1 MKILFVAM
9 SDSIHTV
16 RWIKQIAD
24 QGWEIHL
31 FPSIDYGITHPD
43 LRNVSIYHSV
53 YRVRKN
59 GNPHVTYFGI
69 PVFSTRL
76 TRWVKRITG
85 KISPDYRANQLKKII
100 SDVKPDIIH
109 SLEFQAAGYLTLKV
123 KKMYGDKFPLWI
135 ASNWG
140 SDISYFS
147 RFSEHKEKI
156 QEILEHC
163 DYYSCECERD
173 IVLAKKLG
181 LKGKILPVLPSAGGF
196 DLEAIRKFRQPGKIS
211 ERHIILLKG
220 YQGWSGRALVGLRAL
235 ELCADCLQGFR
246 VVIFSA
252 SPEMEIAAELFSDST
267 KIPVTIMPPS
277 SHENILKL
285 FGKAR
290 ISIGLGISDGA
301 ANAMLEAIVMGAFP
315 IQSNTSCANEWIED
329 GISGFITPPEDPDI
343 IASAIR
349 KAIIDDN
356 LVDNAA
362 RINDETAKKN
372 LDYWVIR
379 QKVIELYTK
388 LVTDKS

>member
-1 MKILFVAM
+1 MKILFIAM
-9 SDSIHTV
+9 SESIHTA

-24 QGWEIHL
+24 QDWEIHL
-31 FPSIDYGITHPD
+31 FPSIDYGLTHPD
-43 LRNVSIYHSV
+43 LKNVSIYHSA

-59 GNPHVTYFGI
+59 DNPHVIYHGI

-76 TRWVKRITG
+76 TRWIRGIMG

-100 SDVKPDIIH
+100 ADVKPDIIH
-109 SLEFQAAGYLTLKV
+109 SLEFQASGYLTLKV

-147 RFSEHKEKI
+147 RFPEHKGRI

-173 IVLAKKLG
+173 IALAKKLG
-181 LKGKILPVLPSAGGF
+181 LKGKILPVLPNAGGF
-196 DLEAIRKFRQPGKIS
+196 DLEAMRKFRQPGKIS

-362 RINDETAKKN
+362 RINEETAKKN
-372 LDYWVIR
+372 LDYWLIR

-388 LVTDKS
+388 LVTDKH